1 MKDIEILND
10 ISYGMYLVTTSYDD
24 KRIGC
29 IINTLSQVTSSSM
42 IVSINLNVDN
52 YTNLAIKNTKK
63 FAVSILSSDVSQD
76 LIGVFGYSS
85 SKDNDKFKDINFIL
99 EDDIPVVTKG
109 MCGYLIC
116 EVLNIVNCDTHDI
129 VIAKVIKMKKLDLNK
144 PMTYKYYR
152 EVLKGVSS
160 LKAPT
165 YQEENSNNSKSKK
178 YKCKICGYVYDEEKE
193 KVKFEDLPDDYKCPI
208 CGAKKSDFYEI

>member
-85 SKDNDKFKDINFIL
+85 S
-99 EDDIPVVTKG
+99 
-109 MCGYLIC
+109 
-116 EVLNIVNCDTHDI
+116 
-129 VIAKVIKMKKLDLNK
+129 
-144 PMTYKYYR
+144 
-152 EVLKGVSS
+152 
-160 LKAPT
+160 
-165 YQEENSNNSKSKK
+165 
-178 YKCKICGYVYDEEKE
+178 
-193 KVKFEDLPDDYKCPI
+193 
-208 CGAKKSDFYEI
+208 